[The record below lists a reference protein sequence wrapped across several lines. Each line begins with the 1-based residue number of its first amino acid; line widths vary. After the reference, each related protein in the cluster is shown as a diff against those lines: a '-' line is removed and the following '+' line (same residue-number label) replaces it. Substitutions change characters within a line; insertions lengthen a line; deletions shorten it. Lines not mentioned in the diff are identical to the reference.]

1 MSSSSTLSLAPH
13 AAPAAAAPRSRRA
26 VRTWLFVMAALVVAM
41 VAVGGATRLTGS
53 GLSITEWKP
62 VTGAIPPLS
71 GTAWAEEFAKY
82 QATPQY
88 RLLNQGM
95 TLSEFQF
102 IYAWEWGHRLLGRV
116 LGLAFFLPLL
126 FFWWRGQL
134 DRRLSLSLL
143 GLGALGGLQGAVG
156 WIMVASGLQPGMT
169 AVAPIKLA
177 LHLTLASG
185 IYAGL
190 VWVASGL
197 DRRRDEAVPAGIPAG
212 IPARISGTALALM
225 VLVLVQ
231 IALGG
236 LVAGSKAGLTYNT
249 WPLMDGGLV
258 PAGLFSGTPW
268 IENFVD
274 NVTLV
279 QFNHRLTAY
288 ALLALAIVH
297 AVDVRRRVPGTGA
310 ARRATALAGLVAGQ
324 AMLGIVTLLLVVPLW
339 AGLAHQVAAMLVLGM
354 ATVHARLCRSP
365 APMRAP
371 AA

>member
-1 MSSSSTLSLAPH
+1 MSSTSSIGLIPP

-71 GTAWAEEFAKY
+71 GAAWAEEFAKY

-102 IYAWEWGHRLLGRV
+102 IYGWEWGHRLLGRII
-116 LGLAFFLPLL
+116 GLAFFLPLL
-126 FFWWRGQL
+126 VFWLRGQL
-134 DRRLSLSLL
+134 DRRLGLSLL
-143 GLGALGGLQGAVG
+143 GLGVLGGLQGAVG

-190 VWVASGL
+190 VWIAAGL
-197 DRRRDEAVPAGIPAG
+197 DRRRDEVL
-212 IPARISGTALALM
+212 PARLSRTALALM

-236 LVAGSKAGLTYNT
+236 LV
-249 WPLMDGGLV
+249 PGGLF
-258 PAGLFSGTPW
+258 AGTPW

-274 NVTLV
+274 NVALV
-279 QFNHRLTAY
+279 QFNHRLVAY

-297 AVDVRRRVPGTGA
+297 ALDARRTVSGTGA
-310 ARRATALAGLVAGQ
+310 ARRATALAGLVVAQ
-324 AMLGIVTLLLVVPLW
+324 ATLGIVTLLLAVPLW

-354 ATVHARLCRSP
+354 ASAHARLG
-365 APMRAP
+365 RAP
-371 AA
+371 APVALRAA